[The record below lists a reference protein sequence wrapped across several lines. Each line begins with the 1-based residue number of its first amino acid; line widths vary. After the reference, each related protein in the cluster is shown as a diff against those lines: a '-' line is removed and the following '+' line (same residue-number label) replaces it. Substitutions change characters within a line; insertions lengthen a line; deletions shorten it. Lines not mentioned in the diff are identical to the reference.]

1 MKTYIQPGENLTVI
15 APYDREAGEA
25 MLVGALVGVA
35 QEDVVAGDEVVMVR
49 RGVFEHAK
57 TSAQAW
63 TAGAR
68 VYWDDT
74 NKVFTTTASGNT
86 LCGAAVEVAANP
98 STTGTVLLDGT
109 VR

>member
-1 MKTYIQPGENLTVI
+1 MKNYIQPGETLTVT
-15 APYDREAGEA
+15 APYDRAAGEA
-25 MLVGALVGVA
+25 MLVGTLVGVA
-35 QEDVVAGDEVVMVR
+35 QEDVVAGDPVVMVR

-63 TAGAR
+63 TAGAKL
-68 VYWDDT
+68 YWDDT
-74 NKVFTTTASGNT
+74 NKVFTTTATSNV

-98 STTGTVLLDGT
+98 SATGIVLLDGA